1 MYEDY
6 WNLTARP
13 FENTAIPA
21 FYYPAE
27 SAQGTLLKLRYA
39 VENRRGA
46 ALLTGGEGLGKT
58 LLAQLLLDQL
68 PEAFTPKV
76 HVVFPYMPA
85 DQLLAYIVREL
96 VGVEQSAT
104 ANIADSVQA
113 IRRGLSENTRAGK
126 HAVLVVDEA
135 HLVADFNGLETLRLL
150 TNLETDGMLDLTLLL
165 VGQTEILPALRRTPA
180 FETRLAVKCMV
191 KPLTADETSAY
202 VLHRLATAGANR
214 EIFSPEALDRLH
226 QITNGAPR
234 RINRLCDLALLIAFA
249 EEQTLITADQIEAV
263 NEELVTVSAD

>member
-1 MYEDY
+1 MYEDH
-6 WNLTARP
+6 WNLTVRP

-27 SAQGTLLKLRYA
+27 SSQGTLLKLRYA

-58 LLAQLLLDQL
+58 LMAQLLLEQL
-68 PEAFTPKV
+68 PEQFTPKT

-85 DQLLAYIVREL
+85 DQLLAYVVREL

-104 ANIADSVQA
+104 STIADSVQA
-113 IRRGLSENTRAGK
+113 LRRGLSENTRAGN
-126 HAVLVVDEA
+126 HAVLVIDEA
-135 HLVADFNGLETLRLL
+135 HLVADFNALETLRLL

-165 VGQTEILPALRRTPA
+165 VGQTEILPSLRRMPA
-180 FETRLAVKCMV
+180 LETRLAVKCMV
-191 KPLTADETSAY
+191 KPLSADETALY
-202 VLHRLATAGANR
+202 VLHRLTTAGARR
-214 EIFSPEALDRLH
+214 EIFTADALDRLH

-234 RINRLCDLALLIAFA
+234 RINRLCDLAMLIAFA
-249 EEQTLITADQIEAV
+249 EEQSEITAEQIEAV
-263 NEELVTVSAD
+263 HEELVAVSTA